1 MKATSLKME
10 MSRMNIWV
18 KARRPTQNT
27 QGMMILVW
35 ELKLSA
41 SSAVSGRPW
50 GLSEASIICR
60 TMSGEFC
67 ATLRL
72 IHIAGNPGK
81 TRGFGQKV
89 PGSSTPG
96 RQPPDP
102 WPLYLLSHYR
112 QIRMTA
118 LFCKSLYSRWKAGTF
133 DLHSLFVTLEGVGPA
148 DNRSSTNLLQG
159 LEKKM
164 KNVTPDNWHVI
175 PVTWHLTCET
185 WNVTN
190 GGGWTFSQITAI

>member
-27 QGMMILVW
+27 QGIMILVW

-50 GLSEASIICR
+50 GLSEASIIWR
-60 TMSGEFC
+60 TTSGEFC

-89 PGSSTPG
+89 PGSLTPG

-112 QIRMTA
+112 QIRMTP

-148 DNRSSTNLLQG
+148 DNRSSTNLLQR
-159 LEKKM
+159 LER
-164 KNVTPDNWHVI
+164 KN
-175 PVTWHLTCET
+175 
-185 WNVTN
+185 
-190 GGGWTFSQITAI
+190 